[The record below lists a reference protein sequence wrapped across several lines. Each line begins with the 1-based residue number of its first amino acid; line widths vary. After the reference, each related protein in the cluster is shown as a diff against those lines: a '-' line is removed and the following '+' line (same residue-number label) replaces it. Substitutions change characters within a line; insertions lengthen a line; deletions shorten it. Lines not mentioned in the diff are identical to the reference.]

1 MAKVKI
7 ELNREGVR
15 ELLQSQAI
23 MSVCEGYANR
33 ARALLKDG
41 YQVTT
46 MTGKNRVNAEIAAVA
61 PSARRDNSENN
72 SILKALGAVRG

>member
-1 MAKVKI
+1 MAKIRI

-23 MSVCEGYANR
+23 MNVCEGYAKR
-33 ARALLKDG
+33 ARAQLKDG

-46 MTGKNRVNAEIAAVA
+46 MVGKNRVNAEIAAVA

-72 SILKALGAVRG
+72 SILKALGSVRG